1 MATVTRTLAFTDLE
15 SFTQKVAATDR
26 DGLIRILDEHKALVR
41 PVVERFG
48 GHIVKNLGDSFLIS
62 FPSATDGLRAG
73 LEVLR
78 MAVGADGPRI
88 RLALNTGDVEEIE
101 GDVFGEAVNVA
112 SRILGKVGPGEL
124 WFGPGTRV
132 CMNASEIPWES
143 VGRFQMK
150 GVEGEKELYRAV
162 PPHRCW
168 LPKPVED
175 AVKRQS
181 LVRLRRGGS
190 VPMLPPEPIV
200 LIEGY
205 APGSPALTQAIEA
218 LPVIAPA
225 SMWLVAYNISGA
237 DRVAWTSEG
246 RGLVIGTPESMD
258 QAIRDVQRTSVRT
271 SGSDTIVIENV
282 LQADLEL
289 VMAGLAL
296 PAVPLSDV
304 VQSYSYDLQADGSW
318 ANRSDR
324 AVLRADVQP
333 SGVTVHA
340 LAPSVSING
349 RALAPGESAALRD
362 GMQLGTPSG
371 SIRFI
376 QPDHEYA
383 GLMLADTRM
392 RLAVVTGQKAEL
404 GREPGAPGLPFLD
417 RKGQDNIRWCP
428 GARAQRAK
436 AGQFTLD
443 RAMAGR
449 RQAQVEVIDGE
460 AEITSLHERCAT
472 WLLREGSVRLEKVDT
487 SLRGKV
493 GDLIVAGTTV
503 VALRAPG

>member
-1 MATVTRTLAFTDLE
+1 MPTVTRTVAFTDLE

-26 DGLIRILDEHKALVR
+26 DGLHRILEEHKALVG

-48 GHIVKNLGDSFLIS
+48 GRLVKNLGDSFLVV
-62 FPSATDGLRAG
+62 FPAATDALRAG

-78 MAVGADGPRI
+78 LAQGSDGPRI
-88 RLALNTGDVEEIE
+88 RLAMSTGDVEEID
-101 GDVFGEAVNVA
+101 GDVFGEAVNFT
-112 SRILGKVGPGEL
+112 SRILGKAGPGEL

-132 CMNASEIPWES
+132 CMNAAEIPWES
-143 VGRFQMK
+143 VGRFPLK
-150 GVEGEKELYRAV
+150 GVVGDKELYRAV
-162 PPHRCW
+162 PPHKCW
-168 LPKPVED
+168 LARPIEE
-175 AVKRQS
+175 AIRRQS
-181 LVRLRRGGS
+181 LVRMRRGGS
-190 VPMLPPEPIV
+190 VPMLPPDPVV
-200 LIEGY
+200 LLEGY
-205 APGSPALTQAIEA
+205 APGSAALQQAVEA
-218 LPVIAPA
+218 LPVLPPA

-237 DRVAWTSEG
+237 DRSAWTSEG
-246 RGLVIGTPESMD
+246 RGLVIGTPESVE
-258 QAIRDVQRTSVRT
+258 QAIRDVQRASVRT

-282 LQADLEL
+282 LQADMEL

-296 PAVPLSDV
+296 PAVPLADV
-304 VQSYSYDLQADGSW
+304 VAGYSYDLQADGSW

-324 AVLRADVQP
+324 AVLRADVTP
-333 SGVTVHA
+333 TGVTVSA
-340 LAPSVSING
+340 LAPNISING
-349 RALAPGESAALRD
+349 RGLAPGDNTLLRD
-362 GMQLGTPSG
+362 GNLLGTPAG
-371 SIRFI
+371 TIRFV
-376 QPDHEYA
+376 QPDQEYA

-392 RLAVVTGQKAEL
+392 RLAVVTGQRAEL

-449 RQAQVEVIDGE
+449 RQAQVEVIDGD
-460 AEITSLHERCAT
+460 AQITSLHERCPT
-472 WLLREGSVRLEKVDT
+472 WVLRGGSGKLEKVDT
-487 SLRGKV
+487 VARASV